1 MLYSLYVV
9 LSEKS
14 LTCISAQ
21 IIFFAQRGA
30 QSTLED
36 DAPLGGKGM
45 LKS

>member
-1 MLYSLYVV
+1 MLFSLYVV

-14 LTCISAQ
+14 LTYISAQ
-21 IIFFAQRGA
+21 IIFAQRGE

-36 DAPLGGKGM
+36 GAPLGGKGM